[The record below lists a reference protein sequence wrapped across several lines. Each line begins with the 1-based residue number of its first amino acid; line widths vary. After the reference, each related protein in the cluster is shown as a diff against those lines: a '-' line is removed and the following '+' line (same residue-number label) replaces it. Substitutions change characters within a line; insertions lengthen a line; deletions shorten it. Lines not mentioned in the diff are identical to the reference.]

1 MNGQI
6 VLCKGYNDGDELRRS
21 LTDLLRYAPLMQSVS
36 VVPVGLTNYRD
47 KLEKLELLGPEDC
60 AEAIDIIE
68 ETQRLA
74 MEKCGIHFVQA
85 SDEFYLTAGRPLPE
99 PSRYDGYPQ
108 LENGVGMLT
117 LLHEEISEALKNV
130 DPSADAET
138 VSTFSGLLAAPSLQR
153 ELKRI
158 GEKLPAKNIL
168 FYPLE
173 NHFFGEKIT
182 VTGLLTGRD
191 ILDGLRG
198 KALGDRLLLP
208 QCVFRSGEEV
218 LLDDMT
224 RSDLERELGVRC
236 VIIGMGG
243 DDLVDAIND
252 RDYRYM
258 GGGSAYELAT
268 EKFHKG

>member
-1 MNGQI
+1 M
-6 VLCKGYNDGDELRRS
+6 
-21 LTDLLRYAPLMQSVS
+21 
-36 VVPVGLTNYRD
+36 
-47 KLEKLELLGPEDC
+47 
-60 AEAIDIIE
+60 
-68 ETQRLA
+68 
-74 MEKCGIHFVQA
+74 
-85 SDEFYLTAGRPLPE
+85 
-99 PSRYDGYPQ
+99 
-108 LENGVGMLT
+108 
-117 LLHEEISEALKNV
+117 
-130 DPSADAET
+130 
-138 VSTFSGLLAAPSLQR
+138 
-153 ELKRI
+153 
-158 GEKLPAKNIL
+158 

-198 KALGDRLLLP
+198 KSLGDRLLLP

-224 RSDLERELGVRC
+224 RADLERELGVRC

-252 RDYRYM
+252 REYRFT